1 MNTLFI
7 LYEDHKISNFNPLVH
22 LRPQFDLQCGALT
35 ILDKLKLRSDERN
48 LALVVRDE
56 MRKYTESLYDN
67 IPVNRIPTEYER
79 RIFINSRLLLDNF
92 VFNQII
98 QLDNNKA
105 LSSKGQILAFRND
118 DFSENE
124 ITSLM
129 TPDFEASF
137 LTSDIHEIDAEL
149 LNYIWDLI
157 YANGTQLDK
166 DIKFL
171 VNSDKFSTEKIDQ
184 EFFKI
189 NEQLIFLG
197 NNVKIAPNA
206 LLDAS
211 KGPIL
216 IDNDCE
222 VMAGS
227 VIYGPCFIGNNTK
240 IKAGAKIYGPVSICS
255 TCKIGG
261 EVEDSIILSFSN
273 KQHEGFLG
281 HSYLGSWVNIG
292 ADTNNS
298 DLKNNY
304 GEITVVL
311 DGKKINSGKQFL
323 GLIMG
328 DHSKT
333 AINTQFN
340 TGTIVGV
347 SSNIFGTGF
356 PPKSIPSFAWGGYD
370 DSKYDI
376 DKAIEVAEK
385 VMIRRNKTLSIF
397 ETELLKNLYS
407 QS

>member
-7 LYEDHKISNFNPLVH
+7 LYEDYKISNFNPLVH

>member
-227 VIYGPCFIGNNTK
+227 VIYGPCFIGNKTK

>member
-7 LYEDHKISNFNPLVH
+7 LFEDYKIINFNPLVH
-22 LRPQFDLQCGALT
+22 LRPLFHLHCGALT

-48 LALVVRDE
+48 LALIVRDE
-56 MRKYTESLYDN
+56 MQNHTESINNN
-67 IPVNRIPTEYER
+67 IPVNRIPSEFER
-79 RIFINSRLLLDNF
+79 KLFINARLLLDNSI
-92 VFNQII
+92 FNQII
-98 QLDNNKA
+98 QLEDEKA
-105 LSSKGQILAFRND
+105 LSSNGQIIAFRSDN
-118 DFSENE
+118 FSENE
-124 ITSLM
+124 IESLF
-129 TPDFEASF
+129 TADYEALFSKIN
-137 LTSDIHEIDAEL
+137 IHEIDAEL
-149 LNYIWDLI
+149 LDYIWDLI
-157 YANGTQLDK
+157 YANGNQLDK

-171 VNSDKFSTEKIDQ
+171 VNSEKYTPEKFDQ

-189 NEQLIFLG
+189 NEQLIFFG
-197 NNVKIAPNA
+197 KQIKIAPNV

-211 KGPIL
+211 NGPIL
-216 IDNDCE
+216 IDDNCE
-222 VMAGS
+222 IMAGAA
-227 VIYGPCFIGNNTK
+227 IYGPCYIGPNSK
-240 IKAGAKIYGPVSICS
+240 IKAGAKIYGPVSIGN

-261 EVEDSIILSFSN
+261 EVEDSIILPYSN

-281 HSYLGSWVNIG
+281 HSYLGSWVNLG

-304 GEITVVL
+304 GEITVTL
-311 DGKKINSGKQFL
+311 NGKNINTGKQFL

-347 SSNIFGTGF
+347 SSNIFGIGF
-356 PPKSIPSFAWGGYD
+356 PPKSVQSFSWGGFD

-385 VMIRRNKTLSIF
+385 VMKRRNRNLSKY
-397 ETELLKNLYS
+397 ENDLMRSLYS
-407 QS
+407 QM

>member
-7 LYEDHKISNFNPLVH
+7 LYEDYKISNFNPLVH

-227 VIYGPCFIGNNTK
+227 VIYGPCFIGNKTK